1 MYEWLPSAH
10 FLSAIV
16 SMDDAN
22 PLPAWL
28 RDATITHLPW
38 TAVAYRLA
46 GAVLLGPI
54 VAGIYAATQRRPTR
68 HVLPL
73 ITTLILLTI
82 LVTMSTVVIGDSVA
96 RAFSLLGALS
106 IVRFRTIVDDTRD
119 TSFVIFAVVIGM
131 ATGAGNLL
139 VCLIGIPAVAFIAF
153 ALFFF
158 GKSFSPSTQRLLEV
172 RLNAGLD
179 PESLLTPYFRT
190 HLHTWHLANVVSA
203 RQGTLLEVAY
213 RVRLN
218 NAAAILPLV
227 KILQNVEGIFEVNV
241 KEERT

>member
-1 MYEWLPSAH
+1 MLEWFPDVQ

-16 SMDDAN
+16 PMDDAS

-28 RDATITHLPW
+28 RDATTSHLPW
-38 TAVAYRLA
+38 REVVFRLAVAL
-46 GAVLLGPI
+46 VLGPI
-54 VAGIYAATQRRPTR
+54 VAGIYAATQRRPAR
-68 HVLPL
+68 HVLPML
-73 ITTLILLTI
+73 TTLILLTF

-106 IVRFRTIVDDTRD
+106 IVRFRTMVEDTRD
-119 TSFVIFAVVIGM
+119 TAFVIFAVVVGM

-139 VCLIGIPAVAFIAF
+139 VCLIGIPAVAIVAF
-153 ALFFF
+153 TLFFF
-158 GKSFSPSTQRLLEV
+158 GRSFSPSTQRLLEV

-179 PESLLTPYFRT
+179 PDSLLAPYFRT
-190 HLHTWHLANVVSA
+190 HLHTWHLASVVSA

-213 RVRLN
+213 RVRLR

-227 KILQNVEGIFEVNV
+227 KILQNVEGVFAVDV
-241 KEERT
+241 KEE